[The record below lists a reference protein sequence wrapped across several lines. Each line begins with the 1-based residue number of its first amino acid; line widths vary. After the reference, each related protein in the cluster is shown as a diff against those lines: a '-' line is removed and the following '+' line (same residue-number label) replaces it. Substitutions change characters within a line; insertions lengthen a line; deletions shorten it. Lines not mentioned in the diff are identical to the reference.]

1 MITPIKQ
8 KNVSSILKNI
18 KNTSELKLNGCVC
31 ICNGVAC
38 NCNCDCGAG
47 CNCDCNCDC
56 DCKKPEKPEDKRAQ
70 KFFLSALVFTTLLL
84 GSGAMAQNGSEPLV
98 MTFDMGNSRV
108 SVLSEEQ
115 RSGRAEALAG
125 ATPQMMQ
132 TYLPDGTYPSAVNAF
147 LIQTPDKNILVD
159 AGYGRKLFDHIQSL
173 GLSVDDVRIIL
184 LTHMHGDH
192 IGGLLRDEKPAF
204 PQAELYLPQPEYDY
218 WTSDR
223 AMQEAPDRRNGFL
236 QAQRVV
242 DAYSGKLHLFMPDD
256 DVAAAAAAPST
267 LLPGVRAIAAYGH
280 TPGHTAYLFE
290 SEGAHLLVWGDLTHA
305 MRIQMPCP
313 DVTYARDT
321 NPAQSI
327 ETRKRILSYVAQKNI
342 PIAGMHIA
350 FPGIG
355 HVVSTGN
362 GAYAFEP
369 YCLCLGF

>member
-1 MITPIKQ
+1 MKVISTLFMAMIFASATAQEPQMYITFQ
-8 KNVSSILKNI
+8 
-18 KNTSELKLNGCVC
+18 
-31 ICNGVAC
+31 
-38 NCNCDCGAG
+38 AG
-47 CNCDCNCDC
+47 
-56 DCKKPEKPEDKRAQ
+56 E
-70 KFFLSALVFTTLLL
+70 FT
-84 GSGAMAQNGSEPLV
+84 
-98 MTFDMGNSRV
+98 V
-108 SVLSEEQ
+108 SVLSEGGGQ
-115 RSGRAEALAG
+115 GSASLLKG
-125 ATPQMMQ
+125 ATGEQIEK
-132 TYLPDGTYPSAVNAF
+132 YIPDGSFPLETQAF
-147 LIQTPDKNILVD
+147 LVRTPEKNILID
-159 AGYGRKLFDHIQSL
+159 AGHGINLFKNLTSL
-173 GLSVDDVRIIL
+173 GLSEKQIDVIL
-184 LTHMHGDH
+184 LTHLHGDH

-256 DVAAAAAAPST
+256 DAAAADAAPST